1 MSVRSTALSSARWEQ
16 AVQKRTASHG
26 WAWLLGWPV
35 RAAITVIDA
44 ILRRIQG
51 VEEFTQD
58 EQCVLRL
65 SLDKSAHELNLSDG
79 THIATGEPVAL
90 LHIWNER
97 VPIIGPQGP
106 DLAWALHA
114 YRRFA
119 LSLQM
124 IASYLASEPRYQGV
138 RVLGAET
145 SLYFSGDDLF
155 RRLGFDVEHVSRSAH
170 GLRRFKQWVDTMYVL
185 GLTWAFNP
193 GSLSGKNLV
202 LYERCQVWMSRQM
215 LMNRYGESGN
225 R

>member
-1 MSVRSTALSSARWEQ
+1 VE
-16 AVQKRTASHG
+16 KRTAYHHG

-35 RAAITVIDA
+35 RAAITVIDS

-65 SLDKSAHELNLSDG
+65 SLGKSEHDFTLSDG
-79 THIATGEPVAL
+79 THIAKGEPVAL

-106 DLAWALHA
+106 DLAWGLRA

-119 LSLQM
+119 LSLRM
-124 IASYLASEPRYQGV
+124 IAHYVENEPRYQGV
-138 RVLGAET
+138 RAFGGES
-145 SLYFSGDDLF
+145 SLYFTGDDLF
-155 RRLGFDVEHVSRSAH
+155 RRLGFDVQHVSQTAR

-193 GSLSGKNLV
+193 GSLSGKNL
-202 LYERCQVWMSRQM
+202 LRYERCQVWMSRQM
-215 LMNRYGESGN
+215 LLHRYGESGN

>member
-1 MSVRSTALSSARWEQ
+1 MRGQ
-16 AVQKRTASHG
+16 AVEKRTEYHHG

-35 RAAITVIDA
+35 RAAITVIDSL
-44 ILRRIQG
+44 LRRIQG

-58 EQCVLRL
+58 ERCVLRL
-65 SLDKSAHELNLSDG
+65 SLGQSTHDFSLSDG
-79 THIATGEPVAL
+79 THIAPGEPVAL

-106 DLAWALHA
+106 DLAWGRRA

-124 IASYLASEPRYQGV
+124 IASYMESEPRYQGV

-145 SLYFSGDDLF
+145 SLYFTGEDLF
-155 RRLGFDVEHVSRSAH
+155 HRLGFDIEHVSRSAR
-170 GLRRFKQWVDTMYVL
+170 GYRRFKQWVDTMYVW

-193 GSLSGKNLV
+193 GSLNGKNL
-202 LYERCQVWMSRQM
+202 LHYERCGLWMSRQM
-215 LMNRYGESGN
+215 LLNRYGK
-225 R
+225 